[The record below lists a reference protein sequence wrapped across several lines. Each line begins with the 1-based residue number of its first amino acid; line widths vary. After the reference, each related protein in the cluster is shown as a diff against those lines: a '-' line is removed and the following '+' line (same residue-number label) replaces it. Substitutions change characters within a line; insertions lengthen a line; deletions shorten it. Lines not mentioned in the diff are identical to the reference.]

1 MKAPDLRKPLRR
13 PKPDC
18 GGTNLVWPR
27 MHEFQ
32 HLKVPCGSRKSMTG
46 GSNLLIE
53 TDGSTKQAD
62 FLKIAYGGLLSTI
75 DLRNHPFT
83 SYEAKLQ

>member
-1 MKAPDLRKPLRR
+1 
-13 PKPDC
+13 
-18 GGTNLVWPR
+18 
-27 MHEFQ
+27 
-32 HLKVPCGSRKSMTG
+32 MTG